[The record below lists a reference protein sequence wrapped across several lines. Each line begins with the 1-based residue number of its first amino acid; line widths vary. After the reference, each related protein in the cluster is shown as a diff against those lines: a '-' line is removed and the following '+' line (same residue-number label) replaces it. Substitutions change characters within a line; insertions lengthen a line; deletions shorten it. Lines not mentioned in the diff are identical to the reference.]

1 MVNELNPNLSADR
14 FALLQPNELQA
25 AELAT
30 EEAIA
35 DASEL
40 DFDPA
45 TCDNPDFA
53 DQVAIE
59 TEVLQGRARRIS
71 ATIQIPY
78 PAQQVWAVLTNYE
91 ALSEFI
97 PNLALSRPLDSPD
110 GNILIE
116 QVGTQKLLNINFSAR
131 VVLAMQ
137 EEFPTAVRFQMV
149 EGDFK
154 SFVGAWL
161 LAPTDDGAGTALTYT
176 VDILPKLTMPIKLVE
191 CRLRMDLPVNLV
203 AIRQQ
208 VVKLATTAA

>member
-1 MVNELNPNLSADR
+1 MVNELNPKLSADG
-14 FALLQPNELQA
+14 FAMLQTT
-25 AELAT
+25 ELAAGD
-30 EEAIA
+30 AIA
-35 DASEL
+35 DVDTSAL
-40 DFDPA
+40 DFDPV

-53 DQVAIE
+53 DQVVIE
-59 TEVLQGRARRIS
+59 TEMLQGRERRIS
-71 ATIQIPY
+71 ATIQIPHSV
-78 PAQQVWAVLTNYE
+78 QQVWAVLTNYE

-97 PNLALSRPLDSPD
+97 PNLALSRRLNSPD
-110 GNILIE
+110 GKILIE
-116 QVGTQKLLNINFSAR
+116 QIGNQKLLNINFSAR

-154 SFVGAWL
+154 AFLGAWVL
-161 LAPTDDGAGTALTYT
+161 TPTDDGAGTALTYT

-208 VVKLATTAA
+208 VASLATATA